1 MFYNLFSFFIWLFLT
16 PFILVFSFKKK
27 YKKSLPAR
35 FFLYKNPPLKKAD
48 VHFHACSFGE
58 ISALETL
65 ALKFES
71 FSFTTTTA
79 TGFEKAKSLNENTRF
94 LPFECFI
101 PFWLTKSKVLVVF
114 EAELWLN
121 LVKTAKKNGSYVIL
135 LNARISDRS
144 YKRYEKFKFY
154 YKEIF
159 KYIDLVLAQSNLDKT
174 RLLNLGAKNIEVVGN
189 IKSANFKPATKNYPK
204 FSEFLVIIAST
215 HEDEEELIL
224 NNITPNE
231 NQKFIIAPRHPE
243 RFCKVAKICEDFAK
257 KFNLKFE
264 KFSQNLGFKSNIIL
278 LDAMNEVINFYKI
291 SDVVILGGS
300 FIDGIG
306 GHNPIEIAQFN
317 KPLIN
322 GYFYHNQKALFE
334 LVDGVNFSDL
344 SNLNELLSS
353 NLSKTVIKNK
363 ADLQSIENLI
373 KIKIK
378 EQNGC

>member
-1 MFYNLFSFFIWLFLT
+1 MFYNLFSFFVWLFLI
-16 PFILVFSFKKK
+16 PFVFIFSFKKK

-58 ISALETL
+58 ISALEIL
-65 ALKFES
+65 ALKFKS

-159 KYIDLVLAQSNLDKT
+159 KYIDLVLAQSQIDKT

-189 IKSANFKPATKNYPK
+189 IKSANFKPASKDYPK
-204 FSEFLVIIAST
+204 FSEFLVTIAST
-215 HEDEEELIL
+215 HDGEEELIL
-224 NNITPNE
+224 NNITPNK

-278 LDAMNEVINFYKI
+278 LDTMNEVINFYKI

-353 NLSKTVIKNK
+353 NLSKTMIKNK
-363 ADLQSIENLI
+363 ADLKSIENLI